1 MTDISQRKG
10 LIAYFANTVLTLL
23 PANMFHY
30 SMILLSGTF
39 VESSSFTGIVFFC
52 IFLPI
57 GVLTPIAGK
66 ALDKHNRKTLI
77 VLGQAASLIAL
88 LGLLLLVTVPVATEL
103 RAPLMIALSLMMGAS
118 LAFVVPARLTF
129 LADIADETSLSGAT
143 ALTAMLTVLGFGLA
157 PVTVDFVK
165 SQVGWSGVG
174 VGIVTLHVLGMV
186 MLSFVRSYKVKKT
199 GSKLSRPFKEYL
211 LSNPIILQALLAA
224 ALIFIAMGPLQVLLP
239 RYFVESLGASEV
251 LRGAIISWLGGG
263 LFLGAFAAQIWV
275 SKTQH
280 FGRDVILAG
289 VGLGISTALIA
300 VAWSVSIGGVL
311 LALCGIGLGFGS
323 TSVSVLLQKFSDDDH
338 RGQVMAAFSVV
349 FQLVPAIFGLLAS
362 VVASVFDVPTA
373 LTLIGL
379 TIATGLLAMMIF
391 ARSFAGLGPLEAR

>member
-1 MTDISQRKG
+1 MTKTSQRKG
-10 LIAYFANTVLTLL
+10 LTAYFANTVLTLL

-66 ALDKHNRKTLI
+66 ALDRHDRKTLV

-88 LGLLLLVTVPVATEL
+88 LGLLLLVTVPAATEL
-103 RAPLMIALSLMMGAS
+103 RAPFMIALSLMMGAS

-143 ALTAMLTVLGFGLA
+143 AFTAMLTVLGFGLA

-165 SQVGWSGVG
+165 SQVGWSGLG
-174 VGIVTLHVLGMV
+174 VGIVTLHILGMV
-186 MLSFVRSYKVKKT
+186 MLFFIRSHKIKEI

-239 RYFVESLGASEV
+239 RYFVESLGTSEV

-263 LFLGAFAAQIWV
+263 LFLGAFTAQVWV

-289 VGLGISTALIA
+289 AGLGISTALIA
-300 VAWSVSIGGVL
+300 VAGSVSIGGVL

-323 TSVSVLLQKFSDDDH
+323 TSLSVLLQKFSDDDH
-338 RGQVMAAFSVV
+338 RGQTMAAFSVV

-362 VVASVFDVPTA
+362 VVASTFDVPTA

-379 TIATGLLAMMIF
+379 TIVTGLLAMMIF
-391 ARSFAGLGPLEAR
+391 ARSFAGLGPLKAR

>member
-1 MTDISQRKG
+1 MTKTSQRKG

-66 ALDKHNRKTLI
+66 ALDKHNRKALV

-88 LGLLLLVTVPVATEL
+88 LGLLALVTVPVATEL
-103 RAPLMIALSLMMGAS
+103 RAPIMIVLSLVMGAS

-165 SQVGWSGVG
+165 SQVGWSGLG
-174 VGIVTLHVLGMV
+174 VGIVTVHVL
-186 MLSFVRSYKVKKT
+186 S
-199 GSKLSRPFKEYL
+199 
-211 LSNPIILQALLAA
+211 
-224 ALIFIAMGPLQVLLP
+224 LIHI
-239 RYFVESLGASEV
+239 
-251 LRGAIISWLGGG
+251 
-263 LFLGAFAAQIWV
+263 
-275 SKTQH
+275 
-280 FGRDVILAG
+280 
-289 VGLGISTALIA
+289 
-300 VAWSVSIGGVL
+300 
-311 LALCGIGLGFGS
+311 
-323 TSVSVLLQKFSDDDH
+323 
-338 RGQVMAAFSVV
+338 
-349 FQLVPAIFGLLAS
+349 
-362 VVASVFDVPTA
+362 
-373 LTLIGL
+373 
-379 TIATGLLAMMIF
+379 
-391 ARSFAGLGPLEAR
+391 